1 MRKNLFLLVSTLMI
15 LGACGYKGPLYLPKN
30 QPAPANPGSNQF
42 APKPNLIESKIIAD
56 GTPESIIIEST
67 AVESK

>member
-1 MRKNLFLLVSTLMI
+1 MNKNIFIFITTVIL

-42 APKPNLIESKIIAD
+42 APKPNMIESKIIAD
-56 GTPESIIIEST
+56 GAPESSIIESSV
-67 AVESK
+67 VESK